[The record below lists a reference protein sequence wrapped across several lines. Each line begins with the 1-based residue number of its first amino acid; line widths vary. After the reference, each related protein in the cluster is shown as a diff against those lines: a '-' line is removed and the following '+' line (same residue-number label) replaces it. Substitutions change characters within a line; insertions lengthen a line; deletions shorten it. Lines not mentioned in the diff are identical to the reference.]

1 MPLDAANTRVPEEQD
16 PFAEH
21 NSKPS
26 VIMFPVGQR
35 RIGWV
40 NRDGGYEPINTHKAL
55 VRVTDDGTAA
65 KVLGVVGDGYK
76 LVHNKELFA
85 RVEDTLCKMI
95 PVPSLHGVKISD
107 KLSGW
112 GRLCYREY
120 VFPNLKCDIG
130 GAIKS
135 PIAFRMIVQNGY
147 GGSALRIHAGAI
159 EFFCTNGMISG
170 EFESTYRKHTSGLEM
185 SGIARTIERA
195 LKAFVDSQTKWRRW
209 AETPVKHAAAM
220 ELFKELANSDRL
232 CENLSQQYMRETD
245 TRGNNLWSVYSALTY
260 YASHADGDFKLRA
273 TTETQDSVVS
283 TMLNRELN
291 VSKWIESPA
300 WQKLDL
306 VG

>member
-21 NSKPS
+21 NAKPS
-26 VIMFPVGQR
+26 IIMFPVGQR
-35 RIGWV
+35 KIGWV
-40 NRDGGYEPINTHKAL
+40 NREGGYEPINTHKAL

-65 KVLGVVGDGYK
+65 KVLGIVGDGYK

-95 PVPSLHGVKISD
+95 PVPSLHGVQIND

-120 VFPNLKCDIG
+120 IFPNLKCDIG

-135 PIAFRMIVQNGY
+135 PISFRMIVQNGY

-159 EFFCTNGMISG
+159 EHFCTNGMISG

-260 YASHADGDFKLRA
+260 YASHAEGDFKLRA

-291 VSKWIESPA
+291 VSKWVETPA
-300 WQKLDL
+300 WHKLEL
-306 VG
+306 V